1 MPPASRAAL
10 AFDCIRTGRII
21 GAMSGNDVNRT
32 IETVFRLERTRLL
45 GALVRVTRN
54 VDLAEEL
61 AQEALAAALTQWPKT
76 GIPDNPAGWLIVAA
90 KRRAIDLYRRRETA
104 RAAADTLSQARS
116 QDETAR
122 YEDFIAALDDDIGDD
137 RLTLIFTAAHP
148 VLPPDQRSALTLRL
162 VGGLTTAEIARAYFS
177 SEPTI
182 AQRIT
187 RAKKRLADAVARYE
201 VPEGAERAERLQT
214 VLEVIYLIFNEGYA
228 ATSGQDAIRAS
239 LCQEAMRLGR
249 ILSGLMP
256 DETEV
261 LGLVALMEIQASR
274 FAARTGPDGSSIP
287 LPAQNRS
294 LWDGVLIE
302 HGLAALARA
311 GAAGKPPG
319 PYRLQAEIAACHA
332 RARRFDDTDWPKIAS
347 LYGALLVL
355 QPSPVVA
362 LNRAVAIGM
371 AEGPDA
377 GFLLLDDEDLAS
389 ALAAFAPF
397 HAARGDCLERL
408 GRPAEARIAFTLA
421 ASMAGNH
428 AERRFL
434 EDRAARCG

>member
-1 MPPASRAAL
+1 MNDR
-10 AFDCIRTGRII
+10 
-21 GAMSGNDVNRT
+21 DVNST
-32 IETVFRLERTRLL
+32 IETIFRVERTRLL

-54 VDLAEEL
+54 IDLAEEL
-61 AQEALAAALTQWPKT
+61 AQDALAAALAQWPRT
-76 GIPDNPAGWLIVAA
+76 GIPDNPAGWLLVTA
-90 KRRAIDLYRRRETA
+90 KRRAIDLHRRQETV
-104 RAAADTLSQARS
+104 RSAAAALDHARS
-116 QDETAR
+116 QDEAAR
-122 YEDFIAALDDDIGDD
+122 YEDFVAALDDDIGDD
-137 RLTLIFTAAHP
+137 RLALIFTAAHP
-148 VLPPDQRSALTLRL
+148 VLPPDQRAALTLRL

-177 SEPTI
+177 TEPTI

-201 VPEGAERAERLQT
+201 IPEGAERTERLQT

-256 DETEV
+256 GETEV
-261 LGLVALMEIQASR
+261 HGLVALMEIQASR
-274 FAARTGPDGSSIP
+274 FAARTGPDGTSIP

-302 HGLAALARA
+302 HGIAALARA
-311 GAAGKPPG
+311 RATGKPPG

-332 RARRFDDTDWPKIAS
+332 RARRFDDTDWPRIAG
-347 LYGALLVL
+347 LYSALHTL
-355 QPSPVVA
+355 QPSPVIA

-377 GFLLLDDEDLAS
+377 GLLLLDDQDLIS
-389 ALAAFAPF
+389 ALSAFAPF

-408 GRPAEARIAFTLA
+408 GRTSEARAAFSLA
-421 ASMAGNH
+421 ASIAGND

-434 EDRAARCG
+434 EDRAGRCT